1 MDIAF
6 LDSSAFF
13 KLYRSEIGSNWLKAF
28 VSGKK
33 IAISQLALVEVAT
46 IIGRLYREG
55 VYTRDEA
62 VNFYNLIFSERRKY
76 TVYPLGSNAQIQGV
90 VSITFDLPIN
100 VGVQALDGI
109 HLSVAKIIQDEANL
123 QTLKTPLIFVTADK
137 NLVKAAWAA
146 GFVVENPNDYP

>member
-13 KLYRSEIGSNWLKAF
+13 KLYIPETGSGWVKAY
-28 VSGKK
+28 VANKK
-33 IAISQLALVEVAT
+33 IVISQLAFIEAAT
-46 IIGRLYREG
+46 TLGKRYRDG
-55 VYTRDEA
+55 DYTRQQALDLY
-62 VNFYNLIFSERRKY
+62 NFIFRERRKY
-76 TVYPLGSNAQIQGV
+76 TIYPLGSNAQIQGV

-100 VGVQALDGI
+100 VGVRALDGI

-137 NLVKAAWAA
+137 NLVKAARAA
-146 GFVVENPNDYP
+146 GFVVENPNEYP

>member
-13 KLYRSEIGSNWLKAF
+13 KLYRAEVGSNWLTAF
-28 VSGKK
+28 VAGKE
-33 IAISQLALVEVAT
+33 IAISQLALIEVAT

-62 VNFYNLIFSERRKY
+62 VNFYNLIFRERRKY
-76 TVYPLGSNAQIQGV
+76 TVYPLGSNAQVQGV

-100 VGVQALDGI
+100 IGVRALDGI
-109 HLSVAKIIQDEANL
+109 HLSVAKIVQTEANL
-123 QTLKTPLIFVTADK
+123 QRPLTPFSFVTADK
-137 NLVKAAWAA
+137 NLVKAARAA
-146 GFVVENPNDYP
+146 GFGVENPNDYP